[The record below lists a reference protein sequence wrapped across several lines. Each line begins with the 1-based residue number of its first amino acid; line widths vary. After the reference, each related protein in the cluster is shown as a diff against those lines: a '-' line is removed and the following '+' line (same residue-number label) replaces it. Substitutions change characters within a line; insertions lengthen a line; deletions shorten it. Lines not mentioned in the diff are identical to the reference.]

1 MSKADQEFIEL
12 STGKVSLTQLEALTS
27 VLPLEL
33 DLIDADGN
41 FAWYNQ
47 TIDRGMTDEL
57 NKLIG
62 QPIIKRFPDT
72 AKWMPGMIYA
82 FSKGKR
88 NTAEVASNVDGQRIV
103 TTYAALHDHQGRY
116 LGTLV
121 ITENAEHI
129 ADLLSQHR
137 FKDSTVPDAV
147 TGASSYESKE
157 YQQFIDHFLQ

>member
-1 MSKADQEFIEL
+1 MTKADEQFVEL
-12 STGKVSLTQLEALTS
+12 ASGKVSLAQLEALTS

-33 DLIDADGN
+33 DLIDADDN
-41 FAWYNQ
+41 FSWYNQ
-47 TIDRGMTDEL
+47 TIDRGSTAGL
-57 NKLIG
+57 KKQLG
-62 QPIIKRFPDT
+62 QSVVKRFPDA
-72 AKWMPGMIYA
+72 AKWMPGMLYA
-82 FSKGKR
+82 FRKGKR
-88 NTAEVASNVDGQRIV
+88 NTAEVASNVDGQRVV
-103 TTYAALHDHQGRY
+103 TTYAALHDHQGHY

-121 ITENAEHI
+121 ISENVEHI